1 VEAVILSLKARLD
14 EKRQQL
20 EVDLPDALPPVM
32 ADKDRLIQI
41 LMNLVSNAHKYT
53 PEGGWIRIRA
63 RPQGGM
69 VRVEVQDTGIGIP
82 PEALPRIFERFYRVD
97 DPRVQETPGT
107 GLGLSI
113 VKALVELHGGQIGVE
128 SEVGKG
134 STFYFTLPIARPA
147 VSLPE
152 PEPGARPAPQAQTD
166 GTAPILIVEDDRH
179 IADLLVQHLERAG
192 YRTLVAHRGEDAL
205 RLAREER
212 PQLITLDIYL
222 PDVDG
227 FTVLE
232 RLKADPATAEIPVI
246 IVSVLADR
254 QRGVRLGAVD
264 VLGKPVDADRL
275 LEVVAQYA
283 RRHARIVIVDDDAGT
298 RALLQDTLRG
308 HGFEVIAFGN
318 AQEALAWIEDHHPD
332 LVLLD
337 LKPAGLSGLD
347 ALARLKANPKTA
359 DIPVVIMTAS
369 ATDPMGKRRQALA
382 MGAADFF
389 LKPFPLEEFVAA
401 IRRLL
406 AAQPESE

>member
-1 VEAVILSLKARLD
+1 
-14 EKRQQL
+14 
-20 EVDLPDALPPVM
+20 
-32 ADKDRLIQI
+32 
-41 LMNLVSNAHKYT
+41 
-53 PEGGWIRIRA
+53 
-63 RPQGGM
+63 
-69 VRVEVQDTGIGIP
+69 
-82 PEALPRIFERFYRVD
+82 
-97 DPRVQETPGT
+97 
-107 GLGLSI
+107 
-113 VKALVELHGGQIGVE
+113 
-128 SEVGKG
+128 
-134 STFYFTLPIARPA
+134 
-147 VSLPE
+147 
-152 PEPGARPAPQAQTD
+152 
-166 GTAPILIVEDDRH
+166 VEDDRH
-179 IADLLVQHLERAG
+179 IADLLAQHLERAG